1 MGTYLSKEEIEKLEK
16 AGFKVYLGIC
26 PICGNQFTKD
36 YPKTDDGWCLSCDM
50 DSNYGWI

>member
-26 PICGNQFTKD
+26 PICGNH
-36 YPKTDDGWCLSCDM
+36 YPKTDDGWCFSCDM
-50 DSNYGWI
+50 DSKYGWI